1 MKVTK
6 SVYKKLLAEYPEVMR
21 VNEVCAA
28 LGGICRSTCYK
39 LFKEK
44 KLHAVKCGRSYI
56 VTKLN
61 VIEYLMN
68 ENSKAYK

>member
-1 MKVTK
+1 
-6 SVYKKLLAEYPEVMR
+6 MR

-28 LGGICRSTCYK
+28 LGGICRSTCYN
-39 LFKEK
+39 LFKEN

-68 ENSKAYK
+68 ENNKAYK